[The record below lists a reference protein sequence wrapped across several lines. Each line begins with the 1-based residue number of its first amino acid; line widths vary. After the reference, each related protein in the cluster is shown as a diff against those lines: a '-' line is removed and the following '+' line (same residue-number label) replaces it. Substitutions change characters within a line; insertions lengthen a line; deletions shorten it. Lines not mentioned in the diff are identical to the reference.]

1 MFQASAFD
9 LGYEVLEEGLRQPG
23 IGVEEED

>member
-9 LGYEVLEEGLRQPG
+9 LGDEVLEEGLRQPG
-23 IGVEEED
+23 VGVEEED